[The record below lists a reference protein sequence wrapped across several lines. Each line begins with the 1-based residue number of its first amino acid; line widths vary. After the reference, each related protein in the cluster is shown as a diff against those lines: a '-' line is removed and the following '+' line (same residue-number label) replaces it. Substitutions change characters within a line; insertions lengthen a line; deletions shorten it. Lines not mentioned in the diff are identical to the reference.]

1 MEPIEA
7 GNDEEMSYVRG
18 TNSPDV
24 SNFESF
30 PQEFGKLLCLIL
42 YIIQYL

>member
-1 MEPIEA
+1 MEPVEV
-7 GNDEEMSYVRG
+7 GNDEEMPCVRG

-30 PQEFGKLLCLIL
+30 PQEFGKLLLFNLLC
-42 YIIQYL
+42 